1 LQQTSGQGTS
11 LFFLT
16 WPHWLNLSC
25 PSLLPG
31 ANPNLLGFTE
41 QGYLLQNSSTRPKGK
56 KALSWRLKEYFNVWN
71 MVTEFGKEFWSQW
84 FSF

>member
-31 ANPNLLGFTE
+31 ANPIYWDSLSRGICFKTPV
-41 QGYLLQNSSTRPKGK
+41 QGQ
-56 KALSWRLKEYFNVWN
+56 KERRH
-71 MVTEFGKEFWSQW
+71 
-84 FSF
+84 